1 MELYHS
7 RARIHEANHSI
18 ALNTA
23 VVELWRAGE
32 ELRAGFQLRL
42 GGGITLLGA
51 PPGKRRAAV
60 RVRTTDAVTRA
71 PSIR

>member
-51 PPGKRRAAV
+51 PLERDAQRSVFVRR
-60 RVRTTDAVTRA
+60 T
-71 PSIR
+71 P